1 MKNIRTSYDFTGQK
15 YIQTREHHGNK
26 TIVRNYEVH

>member
-1 MKNIRTSYDFTGQK
+1 MKNVRTSYDFTGQK